1 MSQSLIVFLIVVIA
15 ALVIGLVYALFALN
29 RIMEQVS
36 NVSSRVGDCF
46 YHVHDLEKQNTDL
59 ILKMQDNKAELER
72 GYKDEVLNFRVA
84 ITEFVDGL
92 DMRIENLEEIS
103 GNLEEVHNVMDE
115 VHAIASSYK
124 EQRELLNQLEGQ
136 MDAVSASLN
145 TADVDARQ

>member
-1 MSQSLIVFLIVVIA
+1 MIVFIIVVIA

-59 ILKMQDNKAELER
+59 ILKMQDVKEESER
-72 GYKDEVLNFRVA
+72 ACKEEVSNARAA
-84 ITEFVDGL
+84 IFDAFDGL
-92 DMRIENLEEIS
+92 DMRVENLEEIS
-103 GNLEEVHNVMDE
+103 GNLEEVHNVMDD

-124 EQRELLNQLEGQ
+124 EQRELLNRLEGQ

-145 TADVDARQ
+145 TADADARQ

>member
-1 MSQSLIVFLIVVIA
+1 MSQSMIVFLIVVIA

-46 YHVHDLEKQNTDL
+46 YQVHDLEKQNTDL

-72 GYKDEVLNFRVA
+72 GYKKEVLDFRVA

-92 DMRIENLEEIS
+92 DARIENLEEIS
-103 GNLEEVHNVMDE
+103 GNLEDVHNVMDE
-115 VHAIASSYK
+115 VHAIAGSYK
-124 EQRELLNQLEGQ
+124 EQRELLNMLSDRVE
-136 MDAVSASLN
+136 AISTSLN
-145 TADVDARQ
+145 